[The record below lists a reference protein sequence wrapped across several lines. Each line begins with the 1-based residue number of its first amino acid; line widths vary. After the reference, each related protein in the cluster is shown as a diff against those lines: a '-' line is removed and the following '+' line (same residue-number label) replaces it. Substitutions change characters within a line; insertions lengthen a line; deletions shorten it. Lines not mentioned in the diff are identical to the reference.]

1 MGTYDPGNGFGNP
14 QPSQCGTNRQHTRKH
29 NGGADVSCDEPL
41 GAILKIGG
49 KSQPTYR
56 LTDSFARTHKEMS
69 AITRHRQDRGCVAED
84 HLLSAQGAPE

>member
-1 MGTYDPGNGFGNP
+1 
-14 QPSQCGTNRQHTRKH
+14 
-29 NGGADVSCDEPL
+29 VSCDEPL